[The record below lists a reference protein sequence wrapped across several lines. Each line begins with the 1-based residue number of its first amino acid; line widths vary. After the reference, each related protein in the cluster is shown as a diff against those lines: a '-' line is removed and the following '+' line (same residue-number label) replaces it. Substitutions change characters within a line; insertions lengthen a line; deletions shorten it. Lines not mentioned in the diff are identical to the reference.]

1 MCLLCLSIVGMAA
14 KRSSKRQSTLRERR
28 RRAAK
33 LFERGYTQAEVAH
46 ELDVSRVSAMRW
58 HRAWEH
64 GGLEALEPVGPL
76 GRPARLSTEDLERV
90 SGAMLEG
97 PRAHG
102 FDADSWT
109 APRARKLI
117 ERLTSVRYH
126 RGHVWRVLRAMGW
139 TLQRPTTRARERDE
153 DAILTW
159 RRAKYPQLKKT
170 PDGKQR

>member
-1 MCLLCLSIVGMAA
+1 MEAMAG
-14 KRSSKRQSTLRERR
+14 KRSSKRQDALRKRR
-28 RRAAK
+28 LRAAK

-58 HRAWEH
+58 YRAWE
-64 GGLEALEPVGPL
+64 GGGEDALEPVGPL
-76 GRPARLSTEDLERV
+76 GRPALLSADDLERV
-90 SGAMLEG
+90 SEAMLQG

-109 APRARKLI
+109 APRARQLI
-117 ERLTSVRYH
+117 ERLTTVRYH

-153 DAILTW
+153 DAILKW
-159 RRAKYPQLKKT
+159 KRVDYPRLKKT
-170 PDGKQR
+170 AGRKQR